1 LVKNSGKYNVLTEA
15 LVAQGL
21 WGKKSGAKF
30 IPHQYLVASRHER
43 LALFAGLMDS
53 DGCSS
58 KSGCDYIT
66 KSKELATD
74 LMFLVRSLGFAAHCT
89 QKYCSCQTGSG
100 GWFFR
105 LSIWGDFTDVPC
117 RLARRKPSPRKQKK
131 SVLRTGFKIEPFG
144 RGQYFGF
151 QLDGDHLYVDGHFVV
166 HHNSGKTPVMATICR
181 DAVEKW
187 NGRVLILAHVKELLQ
202 QTADT
207 LRCVAPD
214 LEIGVYSA
222 GLKSRDTRDPIIV
235 AGIQSVYKRAC
246 ELDAFDLAIVDES
259 HMIPPDGEGMYR
271 QFLADARVVNPHIR
285 VIGLTATPYRLKGG
299 LICKPDHFLN
309 HVCYEIGVKEL
320 ILQGYLCP
328 LKSKAGKSKANLS
341 SLHIRSGEFIASEVE
356 KAMDNHSLV
365 QSACEEIVELT
376 GDRNSVLIF
385 ASSVSHGRHIARAIA
400 RFSGQECGFVC
411 GETPGLERESLLQRF
426 KAGELKYLANVNV
439 LTTGFDAPIIDCVVM
454 LRPTNSPGLYYQMV
468 GRGFRLH
475 PGKADCL
482 AEGQRVF
489 TDRGL
494 VPIEQVTTT
503 MRVWDGVEFV
513 RHQGAI
519 CRGEQEVVCYAGI
532 TATPDHKVWTQE
544 GWKTLWQCAIEQT
557 PVSVTGVGGQVVR
570 KADGYFRRGGSPRPS
585 PQAIPACEMQDLRGA
600 VSEMLH
606 QPDASGS
613 GLSQVRAATAR
624 PEVARAASIGSQG
637 PLYESSQSA
646 ISRLRRTG
654 DRVPV
659 RDTNCDG
666 GVDSGEPWPSPRQ
679 ADRPNRQQR
688 SLPAGKPA
696 VCDGKREHAQH
707 PAKRRMR
714 VWDILNAGPRHRFT
728 CEGLLV
734 SNCQILDYGGN
745 IIRHGP
751 VDDLKIKEPGQS
763 GGEAPAKECP
773 ECQALMHAA
782 YSTCPECGYEFPPP
796 EREKHDAKASGAGI
810 LSGQTTDTEYDIED
824 VAYYVHVKRGASH
837 GHPKTMRVDYQTGW
851 NEWKSEWVCPEHTGY
866 AREKFKAWWQARSNE
881 PVPDA
886 ATEAVLLASA
896 GALAL
901 TTQITVRS
909 VTGEKYDRVISHKL
923 EAIPPRLAGDH
934 DDSNLPDYE
943 WAGDEIPF

>member
-1 LVKNSGKYNVLTEA
+1 
-15 LVAQGL
+15 
-21 WGKKSGAKF
+21 
-30 IPHQYLVASRHER
+30 
-43 LALFAGLMDS
+43 
-53 DGCSS
+53 
-58 KSGCDYIT
+58 
-66 KSKELATD
+66 
-74 LMFLVRSLGFAAHCT
+74 
-89 QKYCSCQTGSG
+89 
-100 GWFFR
+100 
-105 LSIWGDFTDVPC
+105 
-117 RLARRKPSPRKQKK
+117 
-131 SVLRTGFKIEPFG
+131 
-144 RGQYFGF
+144 
-151 QLDGDHLYVDGHFVV
+151 
-166 HHNSGKTPVMATICR
+166 MATICR

-341 SLHIRSGEFIASEVE
+341 GLHIRAGEFIASEVE

-385 ASSVSHGRHIARAIA
+385 ASGVSHGRHIARAIG

-475 PGKADCL
+475 PGKTDCL
-482 AEGQRVF
+482 V
-489 TDRGL
+489 
-494 VPIEQVTTT
+494 
-503 MRVWDGVEFV
+503 
-513 RHQGAI
+513 
-519 CRGEQEVVCYAGI
+519 
-532 TATPDHKVWTQE
+532 
-544 GWKTLWQCAIEQT
+544 
-557 PVSVTGVGGQVVR
+557 
-570 KADGYFRRGGSPRPS
+570 
-585 PQAIPACEMQDLRGA
+585 
-600 VSEMLH
+600 
-606 QPDASGS
+606 
-613 GLSQVRAATAR
+613 
-624 PEVARAASIGSQG
+624 
-637 PLYESSQSA
+637 
-646 ISRLRRTG
+646 
-654 DRVPV
+654 
-659 RDTNCDG
+659 
-666 GVDSGEPWPSPRQ
+666 
-679 ADRPNRQQR
+679 
-688 SLPAGKPA
+688 
-696 VCDGKREHAQH
+696 
-707 PAKRRMR
+707 
-714 VWDILNAGPRHRFT
+714 
-728 CEGLLV
+728 
-734 SNCQILDYGGN
+734 LDYGGN
-745 IIRHGP
+745 IVRHGP

-773 ECQALMHAA
+773 ECRALMHAA

-810 LSGQTTDTEYDIED
+810 LSGQTTDTEYNVED

-837 GHPKTMRVDYQTGW
+837 DHPKTMRVDYQVGW
-851 NEWKSEWVCPEHTGY
+851 NEWKAEWVCPEHTGY
-866 AREKFKAWWQARSNE
+866 AREKFSAWWQARSNE
-881 PVPDA
+881 PVPDTA
-886 ATEAVLLASA
+886 REAVLLASA

-909 VTGEKYDRVISHKL
+909 VTGEKYDRVIAHQL
-923 EAIPPRLAGDH
+923 GAIPPRPAGDH
-934 DDSNLPDYE
+934 NDSSLPDYE